1 MRCVWP
7 LTCQLYAGERCV
19 GNSQGVIPCLAG
31 PIDGATAVNTEVGSA
46 QEPPC
51 RLRLEGETETVAS
64 PVLDVWVKLDCALDA
79 LNQER
84 ERTNIEKGNVLLTR
98 CLLESPVIFILLLM
112 FNVVP
117 AGTVT
122 VAQLCMAET
131 SVGAS
136 SLPAPA
142 VVTEQGTVARSVTP
156 VALAA
161 IGRIKRQL
169 QTNATVTSLELEG
182 RI

>member
-1 MRCVWP
+1 
-7 LTCQLYAGERCV
+7 
-19 GNSQGVIPCLAG
+19 
-31 PIDGATAVNTEVGSA
+31 
-46 QEPPC
+46 
-51 RLRLEGETETVAS
+51 LEGERETVAS

-84 ERTNIEKGNVLLTR
+84 ERTNIEKVDVILTR

-112 FNVVP
+112 FNVIP

-136 SLPAPA
+136 SLPVPSA
-142 VVTEQGTVARSVTP
+142 VTEQGTVARSVTP
-156 VALAA
+156 GALAA
-161 IGRIKRQL
+161 IERIKRQL
-169 QTNATVTSLELEG
+169 QTNPTATSLELEG
-182 RI
+182 RISERMMWRVRPLLPDSSTLFEASPASQPWDHNVQRQEAARRGTPKRRN